1 MPYQP
6 PDCDTAVPRNNSMG
20 SGQYNSPAE
29 CHRANGNAKPNGGGA
44 VPAVA
49 LRANT
54 RNPPSAYLGRNRVP
68 RDGVEKRVE
77 LILNIGRIK
86 Y

>member
-1 MPYQP
+1 MAITIIALKVILLTKPVDP
-6 PDCDTAVPRNNSMG
+6 ATAV
-20 SGQYNSPAE
+20 A
-29 CHRANGNAKPNGGGA
+29 
-44 VPAVA
+44 AVA

-54 RNPPSAYLGRNRVP
+54 RNHPSAYLGRNRVP
-68 RDGVEKRVE
+68 LAGVEKRVE

>member
-1 MPYQP
+1 MAITIIALKVILLTKPVAP
-6 PDCDTAVPRNNSMG
+6 ATAVT
-20 SGQYNSPAE
+20 
-29 CHRANGNAKPNGGGA
+29 A
-44 VPAVA
+44 VAVA

-68 RDGVEKRVE
+68 LAGVEKCEE